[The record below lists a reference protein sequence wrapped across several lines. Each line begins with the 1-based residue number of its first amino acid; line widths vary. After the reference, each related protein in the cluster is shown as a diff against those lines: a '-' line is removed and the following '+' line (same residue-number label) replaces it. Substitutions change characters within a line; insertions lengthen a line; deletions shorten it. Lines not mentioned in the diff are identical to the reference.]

1 MRAFEKLVCGRSKA
15 AEIANMGA
23 SIAGDRRRLGREGAE
38 LETAWVGGLASV
50 GNCVWG
56 LSQKWEGGLVFEK
69 LVYGSMERAAEIPKT
84 ILLAK
89 KVLGCKIGT

>member
-1 MRAFEKLVCGRSKA
+1 MRAFEKLVCGRSRA

-23 SIAGDRRRLGREGAE
+23 SIAEDRRRL
-38 LETAWVGGLASV
+38 

-69 LVYGSMERAAEIPKT
+69 LVYGNMERAADMAKT
-84 ILLAK
+84 IPLAIK
-89 KVLGCKIGT
+89 GIGI

>member
-1 MRAFEKLVCGRSKA
+1 MRAFEKLVCGRSRA

-38 LETAWVGGLASV
+38 LETAWVGGLAS
-50 GNCVWG
+50 
-56 LSQKWEGGLVFEK
+56 EK

-84 ILLAK
+84 IPLAK
-89 KVLGCKIGT
+89 KGIGM

>member
-1 MRAFEKLVCGRSKA
+1 MVRAFEKLVCGRSRA

-38 LETAWVGGLASV
+38 LETAWMGGLAS
-50 GNCVWG
+50 
-56 LSQKWEGGLVFEK
+56 EK

-84 ILLAK
+84 IPLAK
-89 KVLGCKIGT
+89 KGIGM